1 MLYTIFLLFYCDFLR
16 LFFFLFGLVLS
27 SSNPKY
33 YEKTSDWSLLLRLST
48 LYLFLLVY
56 LLCDLEVV
64 LLFIFYYLCTNLFW
78 LTFPLDWLFLLF
90 VGLKA
95 GTSLRVDFYFDFILT
110 WELDVLI
117 FGVRIFDAGF
127 GNLSFV
133 DFYLSIVFLA
143 GGRMSKYSS

>member
-1 MLYTIFLLFYCDFLR
+1 MLYTIFLPFDCDFLGP
-16 LFFFLFGLVLS
+16 FFFLLGVNLA

-33 YEKTSDWSLLLRLST
+33 SEKTSDWSLLLRLSIP
-48 LYLFLLVY
+48 YLFLLVY

-64 LLFIFYYLCTNLFW
+64 LLFMFYYLCANLFL
-78 LTFPLDWLFLLF
+78 LTLPLDWLFFRF

-95 GTSLRVDFYFDFILT
+95 GTYLCVDFYFDFILT

-117 FGVRIFDAGF
+117 FGDTIFDAGF

-133 DFYLSIVFLA
+133 DFYLSIIFLA